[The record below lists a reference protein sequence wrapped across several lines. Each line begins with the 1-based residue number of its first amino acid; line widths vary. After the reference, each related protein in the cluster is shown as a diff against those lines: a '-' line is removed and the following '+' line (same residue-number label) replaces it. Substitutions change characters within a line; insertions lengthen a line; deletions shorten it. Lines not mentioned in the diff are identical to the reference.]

1 MVNIKI
7 NPCVFSGSIIK
18 TQEGLSIEVPHDTT
32 LLQIRKII
40 ESWLSEKKRDPE
52 RQIQKIELL
61 LVSIVRDDGQNLYR
75 RGQACSIREECF
87 NQLMRQNPLC
97 VELEMQLAPLAPT
110 FSL

>member
-7 NPCVFSGSIIK
+7 NPCIFSGPIIK

-32 LLQIRKII
+32 LLQIREII

-52 RQIQKIELL
+52 RRIQNIGLSLISIE
-61 LVSIVRDDGQNLYR
+61 RDDQESLSIEDPIS
-75 RGQACSIREECF
+75 SIREECF
-87 NQLMRQNPLC
+87 NRLMRQNPRSMQ
-97 VELEMQLAPLAPT
+97 LEMQLAPFIPP